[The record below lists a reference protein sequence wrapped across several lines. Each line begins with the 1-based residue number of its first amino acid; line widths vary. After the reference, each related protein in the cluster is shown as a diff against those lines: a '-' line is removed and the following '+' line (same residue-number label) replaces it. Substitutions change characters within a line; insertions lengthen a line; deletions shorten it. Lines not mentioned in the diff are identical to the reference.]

1 MVSSTKTDD
10 GDGINKECLIFNVKT
25 LSESSIHFK
34 ILSLGEA
41 LRRLNWMSYKIKQQ
55 FNDGVRCDDSV
66 WFYTSS
72 NTLL

>member
-1 MVSSTKTDD
+1 M
-10 GDGINKECLIFNVKT
+10 FNIQCEDLMMLRFSNT
-25 LSESSIHFK
+25 ESSIHFK

-72 NTLL
+72 KTLL

>member
-1 MVSSTKTDD
+1 M
-10 GDGINKECLIFNVKT
+10 FNIQCEDLMMLRFSNT
-25 LSESSIHFK
+25 ESSIHFK

>member
-1 MVSSTKTDD
+1 M
-10 GDGINKECLIFNVKT
+10 FNIQCEDLMMLRFSNT
-25 LSESSIHFK
+25 ESSIHFK

-41 LRRLNWMSYKIKQQ
+41 LCRLNWMSYKIKQQ

>member
-1 MVSSTKTDD
+1 M
-10 GDGINKECLIFNVKT
+10 FNIQCEDLMMLRFSNT
-25 LSESSIHFK
+25 ESSIHFK

-55 FNDGVRCDDSV
+55 FHDGVRCDDSV

>member
-1 MVSSTKTDD
+1 M
-10 GDGINKECLIFNVKT
+10 FNIQCEDLMMLRFSNT
-25 LSESSIHFK
+25 ESSIHFK

-41 LRRLNWMSYKIKQQ
+41 LHRLNWMSYKIKQQ